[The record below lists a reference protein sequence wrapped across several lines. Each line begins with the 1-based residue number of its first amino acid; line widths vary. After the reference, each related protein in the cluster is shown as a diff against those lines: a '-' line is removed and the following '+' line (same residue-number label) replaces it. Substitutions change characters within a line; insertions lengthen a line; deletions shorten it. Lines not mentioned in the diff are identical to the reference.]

1 MAKPA
6 YFQAPANPIA
16 SATSADLCAILRCSQ
31 QTLRRMEADGRI
43 PPATRIGRRKLW
55 PAEAVAKLLGTAQK
69 GGAQC

>member
-1 MAKPA
+1 MANPA
-6 YFQAPANPIA
+6 LFKAPANPIA

-55 PAEAVAKLLGTAQK
+55 PAEAVAALLGTAKK
-69 GGAQC
+69 GGAA

>member
-1 MAKPA
+1 MAQQA

-55 PAEAVAKLLGTAQK
+55 PAEAVAKLLLGTSKQEV
-69 GGAQC
+69 GQ

>member
-1 MAKPA
+1 MAQPA
-6 YFQAPANPIA
+6 YFQARPSPIA

-55 PAEAVAKLLGTAQK
+55 PAEAVAKLLLGTSKQEV
-69 GGAQC
+69 GQ

>member
-16 SATSADLCAILRCSQ
+16 SATSADMCAILRCSQ
-31 QTLRRMEADGRI
+31 QTLRRMEAAGRI

-55 PAEAVAKLLGTAQK
+55 PAEAVAKLLLGTNGK
-69 GGAQC
+69 GAA